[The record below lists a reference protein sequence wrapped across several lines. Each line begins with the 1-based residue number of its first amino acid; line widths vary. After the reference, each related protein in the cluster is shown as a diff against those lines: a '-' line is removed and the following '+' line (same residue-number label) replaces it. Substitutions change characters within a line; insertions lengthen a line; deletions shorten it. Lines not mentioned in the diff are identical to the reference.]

1 MYIPNNI
8 DHQNI
13 IRKTLCAEDVIYKK
27 IICLLSLGIQFKK
40 FIDTGPTNRITQ
52 LKVLFIELDTLEDMR
67 EDIYQATEGSVFYPF
82 ILEYKKHV
90 VQTELLS
97 HTPLRGGGKKAIMA
111 TSLALLM
118 CVNPNIASVV
128 TDKKA
133 ITNQLKQLY
142 PTNYKNATH
151 RRLATISEYLPSR
164 VSYSATTLL
173 NSHYGPKSSRE
184 LNMFLT
190 PNHNGICVWNSQSYL
205 ASPATIQTMLVKFD
219 DYYKNIKRRY
229 SQTLRHG
236 FTKGPDSDMGVVLE
250 YKKITLSVLQEN
262 ILSIME
268 AAKTSLGLF
277 AAGSVIV
284 IGMRFSDFTEGHAF
298 NIIVDTENPTE
309 GCVVDTNYV
318 ATGSGDGFFCTE
330 RFVEGVLGVHKS
342 PTLELAVENYLN
354 LVYKLRNPPLE
365 IEDPATTTFSITTMD
380 EINEG
385 FTASREG
392 SEYLIRKFHGVNS
405 EGYMTRPQLNE
416 YITARMQGI
425 LNKRQSKSMNKRA
438 LKNHGQTLRVSS
450 HNSRR
455 STGSHGK
462 GSHGK
467 GSHGKGSHGKGS
479 HGKGSHGKHK

>member
-1 MYIPNNI
+1 MYYPNNNE
-8 DHQNI
+8 HQNI
-13 IRKTLCAEDVIYKK
+13 IRKTLCDEDDIYKK
-27 IICLLSLGIQFKK
+27 IICFISLVIQFKN
-40 FIDTGPTNRITQ
+40 FMDTGLINRIIQ
-52 LKVLFIELDTLEDMR
+52 LKALFIQLDTLEDMR
-67 EDIYQATEGSVFYPF
+67 EDIYNATEGNVFYPF

-90 VQTELLS
+90 AQTELLH
-97 HTPLRGGGKKAIMA
+97 HTPLRGGGKKAIIA

-118 CVNPNIASVV
+118 CLNPNIASIV

-164 VSYSATTLL
+164 VSYTANTLL

-229 SQTLRHG
+229 SQSRKHG
-236 FTKGPDSDMGVVLE
+236 FIKGPDSDMNVELK

-268 AAKTSLGLF
+268 AAKMSLGLF

-309 GCVVDTNYV
+309 GCVVDPNYV
-318 ATGSGDGFFCTE
+318 ATGSGNGFFCTE
-330 RFVEGVLGVHKS
+330 RFVKGVLGVHKS

-354 LVYKLRNPPLE
+354 LVYQLINPPIE

-392 SEYLIRKFHGVNS
+392 SEYLLRKFHGVNS
-405 EGYMTRPQLNE
+405 EGYMTRPQFTE
-416 YITARMQGI
+416 YIASVTQQIRA
-425 LNKRQSKSMNKRA
+425 KREQRTSTSRTSKHK
-438 LKNHGQTLRVSS
+438 
-450 HNSRR
+450 SRR
-455 STGSHGK
+455 SRSK
-462 GSHGK
+462 K
-467 GSHGKGSHGKGS
+467 NR
-479 HGKGSHGKHK
+479 